1 MIDNKHKMLIENRLA
16 RLEKAINE
24 EMRCEILDD
33 FEDEFEDDLE
43 DDFEYEIEDDDD
55 DYYDDDEDDMYES
68 RRRKLER
75 RVRVLERQLMDE
87 GIFDSVK
94 DVANK
99 ISSKLKGSKLSPED
113 LKQKIKDEL
122 PNVVLGITE
131 KLDQLIGGLTWSKY
145 KSGGRSQYVNT
156 RVSGADTVTSVATGK
171 NRDLPKKD
179 NISVSADVDFGGAKT
194 LKDCKVNYEI
204 RINSNTTT
212 EEPGKPI
219 TGTENLISLLDPK
232 KWERIAKSFMPTY
245 NMFVTA
251 TNK

>member
-1 MIDNKHKMLIENRLA
+1 MIDNKHKVLIENRLA
-16 RLEKAINE
+16 RLEKAIDE
-24 EMRCEILDD
+24 EIKRESLY
-33 FEDEFEDDLE
+33 EFEDDLE
-43 DDFEYEIEDDDD
+43 DELDYLEDDVEDDYDD
-55 DYYDDDEDDMYES
+55 DWDDEDDMYES

-75 RVRVLERQLMDE
+75 RVRILERQLVDE
-87 GIFDSVK
+87 GVFDGVK

-99 ISSKLKGSKLSPED
+99 ISAKLKGAKLSPED

-179 NISVSADVDFGGAKT
+179 NISVSADVDFGDAKT

-219 TGTENLISLLDPK
+219 TGTESLMSLLDPK

-245 NMFVTA
+245 NTFVTA
-251 TNK
+251 TSK